1 MSADTEPG
9 GRQGSPAVSD
19 TRTYLRDYF
28 DVLARRKWLA
38 LCVFLGVLGLAVLS
52 IVRTQPVYEARATM
66 MVTASNQDDV
76 FPGRS
81 LSDYTNITDHTALI
95 GSRTMAELV
104 AKRLPDSLRLSAEAL
119 RSMVSIASTRPPRDA
134 PLSHIIQVVA
144 DAWDGA
150 VAVDV
155 VNAYVETYQ
164 QYDLDLNRLDVSA
177 IRQFVENQLG
187 VVGARLDSSE
197 RDLATYKSA
206 HELTDIDA
214 ETRALINRQSELAAQ
229 YQQAVVEARGTQ
241 TELDYVRSQIEQ
253 EGRGMADVDN
263 ISSPLVASLKGA
275 LNQLEVEKTNLIIRG
290 FNENS
295 ERIQGLD
302 RQIDSTR
309 ARLRIESQA
318 LISQQGFADP
328 VGHLGEMFESAL
340 TLNTRL
346 AASKARQE
354 ALANA
359 ISSYDV
365 PLARLPEAERRLAA
379 LTRDVQTGRQVHTLL
394 SQRFEEA
401 RIQEVGRISSV
412 RIIDR
417 AQQASRRGTN
427 VRTALITG
435 LMLALALALGSA
447 WAVDYLDGSVHGQH
461 DLERRGYSILGS
473 IPRLPTGGR
482 IWRRR
487 DGEVSS
493 HLITHS
499 DDEYSGTEAFR
510 ILRTALKFAGTER
523 PARTIAVTSPG
534 PSEGKSTVSVN
545 LASVLAR
552 AGSRVL
558 LVDAD
563 LRHPTLH
570 TVFGRRKK
578 PGLSD
583 LIVSLSAPDQA
594 IFATSRDGL
603 FCLPCG
609 TMPPS
614 PADLF
619 TLDATRALLKRLA
632 SEYDYVVLDT
642 PPILV
647 AADAPIIGT
656 LVDTTIVVVRAGRTA
671 LEALDHARAAMLNS
685 GAHLSGLVVNDVNRS
700 DRHGGYHYYYHRYHY
715 RYSRRTAD
723 DTQPQAGAEKTARL
737 NE

>member
-1 MSADTEPG
+1 M
-9 GRQGSPAVSD
+9 
-19 TRTYLRDYF
+19 RDYL
-28 DVLARRKWLA
+28 DILARRKWLA

-76 FPGRS
+76 LGRWS
-81 LSDYTNITDHTALI
+81 NNTNITDHTALL
-95 GSRTMAELV
+95 GSRSMAELV
-104 AKRLPDSLRLSAEAL
+104 AKRLPDSLKLSPGAL
-119 RSMVSIASTRPPRDA
+119 QSMVSMASTRPPRDA
-134 PLSHIIQVVA
+134 PLSHIIQIVA

-150 VAVDV
+150 VAVEV

-187 VVGARLDSSE
+187 VIGARLDSSE

-214 ETRALINRQSELAAQ
+214 ETQALINRQSELAVQ
-229 YQQAVVEARGTQ
+229 YQRAVVEAKGTQ
-241 TELDYVRSQIEQ
+241 TELGYVQSQIEQ
-253 EGRGMADVDN
+253 EGKGMADVDN

-275 LNQLEVEKTNLIIRG
+275 LNQLEVEKTNLLIRG
-290 FNENS
+290 FSGNS

-328 VGHLGEMFESAL
+328 VGHLGELFESAL
-340 TLNTRL
+340 TLNTNL
-346 AASKARQE
+346 AASTARQE

-359 ISSYDV
+359 ISSYDA

-379 LTRDVQTGRQVHTLL
+379 LTRDVQTGRQIHSLL

-417 AQQASRRGTN
+417 AQQASRKGANAQR
-427 VRTALITG
+427 VIISG

-447 WAVDYLDGSVHGQH
+447 WAIDYLDTSVHGQH
-461 DLERRGYSILGS
+461 DLERRGYSVLGS

-482 IWRRR
+482 FWRRR

-510 ILRTALKFAGTER
+510 ILRTALKFASAER
-523 PARTIAVTSPG
+523 PPRTIAVTSPG

-583 LIVSLSAPDQA
+583 LIVSLSGPDQA

-619 TLDATRALLKRLA
+619 TLDATRDLLKQLA

-656 LVDTTIVVVRAGRTA
+656 LVDTTIMVVRAGRTA

-700 DRHGGYHYYYHRYHY
+700 DRHGGYHYYYYRYHY
-715 RYSRRTAD
+715 RYSRHAAD
-723 DTQPQAGAEKTARL
+723 DTQPQAGTEKTARL